1 MRVDLMGPAFFRGS
15 ACVPAGG
22 LVTKPLGYNRDE
34 VEPGEPLPGISVSGL
49 PSALKQCDEVV
60 LSFSGK
66 LGDTLLAFGAVAAVL
81 SYLELIRPDSLP
93 VVRILG
99 QYAALFDQLS
109 SLESFDVREMD
120 PIPAAARTVVVGD
133 RQGVGLSLP
142 DNAGRVQT
150 VLACDPEEPPCW
162 SSGTSAYPY
171 LPARYFL
178 DVERQLGV
186 RLSEGASFMP
196 VLYAADAVSAKAPG
210 ATTVGLVTATS
221 WPARKDYGLR
231 RYFEALSQIAEATGT
246 EILALVVPGREDA
259 SADDLGDVPDGI
271 TVEVL
276 SDAHFS
282 LAGERLAGCDLVF
295 GNDTG
300 LTHLA
305 AAIRQPGGS
314 GAQVIGL
321 HARHSHA
328 KWRTG
333 LEWHHALATPFSDAM
348 NRDDLCPVR
357 DRIDDRAV
365 GTAAEIGS
373 ITPEYLAAAGLEVLG
388 DAAEASQ

>member
-1 MRVDLMGPAFFRGS
+1 MRVDFAGPAFFRGS
-15 ACVPAGG
+15 PRVPADG
-22 LVTKPLGYNRDE
+22 LVTKPLGYVRDE
-34 VEPGEPLPGISVSGL
+34 LGPGEPLPGISASGL
-49 PSALKQCDEVV
+49 PSTLKQCDEVV
-60 LSFSGK
+60 LSFGGK

-81 SYLELIRPDSLP
+81 SYLELIRPDNLP

-109 SLESFDVREMD
+109 SLESFDVRDID
-120 PIPAAARTVVVGD
+120 PAPAAARTVVVGD
-133 RQGVGLSLP
+133 RHGVGLSLP
-142 DNAGRVQT
+142 ENAGRVQT
-150 VLACDPEEPPCW
+150 VLVCDPEEPPCW
-162 SSGTSAYPY
+162 SSGTCAYPS

-178 DVERQLGV
+178 DVERQLGM
-186 RLSEGASFMP
+186 RLFEGASFMP
-196 VLYAADAVSAKAPG
+196 VLYAADAFGAKAEG
-210 ATTVGLVTATS
+210 ATMVGLVTATS
-221 WPARKDYGLR
+221 WPARKDYGLQ
-231 RYFEALSQIAEATGT
+231 RYFDALSQIAEATGS
-246 EILALVVPGREDA
+246 EIHALVVPGREDS
-259 SADDLGDVPDGI
+259 SADDLDAVPDGI

-333 LEWHHALATPFSDAM
+333 LEWHHALATPFSETM
-348 NRDDLCPVR
+348 NRNDLCPVR
-357 DRIDDRAV
+357 DKIDDRGA
-365 GTAAEIGS
+365 GAAAEIGF
-373 ITPEYLAAAGLEVLG
+373 ITPEDLAAAGLEVLG